1 MTMAT
6 TSMRNKGFGLLEILV
21 TLGVLGVGI
30 AGVTSLHGVISRQG
44 QDNQARIEAS
54 AMAVS
59 RIEEL
64 RHDSSRALEQAAFE
78 LMYPDTAGFAH
89 GVTSQGLNAVF
100 TRSERIVTAAR
111 RKQLSVQV
119 AWTSASGAAE
129 SLSVSSELAFVS
141 PRSSAAAAFRAAPQA
156 VLAPAGRA
164 QRDGRSLPE
173 DALFLPNGDGT
184 SLSRDGDGTLLL
196 VSEGEVV
203 LGLPGA
209 CQGVDGSCRDFST
222 ISGRV
227 WIDTAT
233 QSLPPGQI
241 LVVASGAAFCTRYY
255 SLGSSVHQVTAYTLS
270 ALATPGGDY
279 QYFDYTC
286 YVGGGWHG
294 NVGILPA
301 GGLTPQ
307 DKVCMGDPAATD
319 PRQQPVLAMRRSYRG
334 MLYKHDAAEDDGRQK
349 LAGSELVRYYSQGLA
364 DETTLPATG
373 DVGHDFVIARMPSA
387 VHDDAACLSRA
398 IMLRADAVLDA
409 IPGGI
414 FAGMPTDFVCLN
426 EGLLD
431 VYDEELFGHDRSC
444 AYDPTDPA
452 APPILPP

>member
-1 MTMAT
+1 MTMAP
-6 TSMRNKGFGLLEILV
+6 TSMRSKGFGLIEILV

-30 AGVTSLHGVISRQG
+30 AGVASLHGVISRQG

-89 GVTSQGLNAVF
+89 SVTRQGLNAVF
-100 TRSERIVTAAR
+100 TRSERIATAAGV
-111 RKQLSVQV
+111 KQLTVQL
-119 AWTSASGAAE
+119 AWTSASGVAE
-129 SLSVSSELAFVS
+129 TLSISSELAFVS
-141 PRSSAAAAFRAAPQA
+141 PRSTAAAAFRAAPQ
-156 VLAPAGRA
+156 VVPVPAGRA
-164 QRDGRSLPE
+164 QRGGPPLPE
-173 DALFLPNGDGT
+173 DALLRPNGDGT

-196 VSEGEVV
+196 VNDGEVV
-203 LGLPGA
+203 LSLPGA

-222 ISGRV
+222 IKGRI

-233 QSLPPGQI
+233 QSLPPGQV

-255 SLGSSVHQVTAYTLS
+255 SLGSSIYQVTPYTLS
-270 ALATPGGDY
+270 ALGTPGGDY

-286 YVGGGWHG
+286 YLGGGWHG
-294 NVGILPA
+294 NVGVLPA
-301 GGLTPQ
+301 GGLRPQ

-319 PRQQPVLAMRRSYRG
+319 PQQQPVLALRRSYRG

-349 LAGSELVRYYSQGLA
+349 IAGQEWVRYYSQGLA

-373 DVGHDFVIARMPSA
+373 EAGHDFVIAGMPSA
-387 VHDDAACLSRA
+387 VLDDTACLSRA
-398 IMLRADAVLDA
+398 VMLRADALLDA
-409 IPGGI
+409 VPGGI

-431 VYDEELFGHDRSC
+431 AYDEGLFGHDPSC

-452 APPILPP
+452 APPIFPP